1 LGEAV
6 ELTERVGSHQHD
18 PYLLVVGS
26 SLWTRRYLYRS
37 RILLD
42 KSRLNEYSSAE
53 EGSVEED
60 AVARS
65 RDAAVYV
72 MSVAADLAGLHPQ
85 TLRLYER
92 RGLVEPARTGGG
104 NRRYSEADLDQ
115 LRRIAT
121 LTEAGVNI
129 EGVRRVLELE
139 AEVARL
145 TRALEQ
151 ARRAAKAV
159 SIRSALKR

>member
-1 LGEAV
+1 
-6 ELTERVGSHQHD
+6 
-18 PYLLVVGS
+18 
-26 SLWTRRYLYRS
+26 
-37 RILLD
+37 
-42 KSRLNEYSSAE
+42 
-53 EGSVEED
+53 
-60 AVARS
+60 
-65 RDAAVYV
+65 